1 MQNKIGVII
10 AAAGKGTRMGSEV
23 PKQFMSISGIPMIA
37 KTYKAFAKS
46 QLVDKIFIVTNEEY
60 METCKDLVMS
70 CTSFDERKKMGAII
84 QGGDSRQDSVYRGLK
99 AIKNLDNSFTHVL
112 VHDGARP
119 FVSEDVINRTISRTI
134 ETGAAVACVKP
145 KDTIR
150 TRERTL
156 DRGQLLHVQT
166 PQGFDIGLLIESYE
180 KATINR
186 LEGTDDASLV
196 EALGYRVA
204 IVEGDYGN
212 YKVTTPEDIP
222 KTMGVG
228 HGYDV
233 HRLVEGRR
241 LILGGV
247 NIPHEK
253 GLLGHSDA
261 DVLTHAL
268 MDALLGGSNMGDIGK
283 LFPDTDI
290 KYKDISS
297 MELLRNV
304 GLKLSRK
311 GVTISNVDITVMA
324 QRPKISGY
332 IEAMKKNIA
341 AALGIFPYQV
351 NIKGTTT
358 EKLGF
363 VGREE
368 GIAAEA
374 VCLLNL

>member
-46 QLVDKIFIVTNEEY
+46 QLIDKIFIVTNEEY

-70 CTSFDERKKMGAII
+70 CTSFDERKKMGAIV
-84 QGGDSRQDSVYRGLK
+84 QGGDNRQDSVYRGLK
-99 AIKNLDNSFTHVL
+99 AIKNLDNSITHIL

-119 FVSEDVINRTISRTI
+119 FVSEEVINRTVSRTI
-134 ETGAAVACVKP
+134 ETGAAIACVKP

-156 DRGQLLHVQT
+156 DRGRLLHVQT
-166 PQGFDIGLLIESYE
+166 PQGFDIGLLIEAYD
-180 KATINR
+180 KATIDGF
-186 LEGTDDASLV
+186 EGTDDASLV

-204 IVEGDYGN
+204 IVEGDYAN

-222 KTMGVG
+222 KAMRVG

-233 HRLVEGRR
+233 HKLVKGRK

-247 NIPHEK
+247 DIPHET

-261 DVLTHAL
+261 DVLLHAL
-268 MDALLGGSNMGDIGK
+268 MDALLGAANLGDIGK
-283 LFPDTDI
+283 LFPDTDM

-304 GLKLSRK
+304 GLKLSQK

-324 QRPKISGY
+324 ERPKISGY

-363 VGREE
+363 VGRKE

-374 VCLLNL
+374 VCLINI